1 MANELAGKV
10 VVITGASSGIGAAM
24 AELCGARGAS
34 PVLVARR
41 EDALAEVAAR
51 SGGEALVV
59 AADVTRRGDVE
70 RARDA
75 ALARFGHIDAWVGNA
90 GRGITRKVEDL
101 TDDDLDEMMLVNV
114 KSVLYGV
121 QAVLPHFRARGA
133 GHFVNVSSMLGR
145 VPFAPFRSA
154 YSASKHALN
163 ALTANLR
170 MDLAATDPGIHV
182 SLVLPGVVATDF
194 GKNARHGGADSR
206 GFPNAQPVAEVAE
219 VIADLLV
226 HPRAEAYTRP
236 GMREQAA
243 AYYAADD
250 VAAVEARMRVAAV
263 GR

>member
-1 MANELAGKV
+1 MANELTGKV
-10 VVITGASSGIGAAM
+10 IVITGASAGIGAAL
-24 AELCGARGAS
+24 AELCGARGAA

-41 EDALAEVAAR
+41 AEALAEVAAR
-51 SGGEALVV
+51 SGGEALAVP
-59 AADVTRRGDVE
+59 ADVSRREEVE

-75 ALARFGHIDAWVGNA
+75 ALARFGHIDVWVSNA
-90 GRGITRKVEDL
+90 GRGITRKVEEL
-101 TDDDLDEMMLVNV
+101 TDDDLDEMMRINV

-145 VPFAPFRSA
+145 VPFASFRSA

-170 MDLAATDPGIHV
+170 MDLSATDPGIHV
-182 SLVLPGVVATDF
+182 TLVLPGVVATEF
-194 GKNARHGGADSR
+194 GSNARHGGFDSR
-206 GFPNAQPVAEVAE
+206 AFPGAQPAGEVAE
-219 VIADLLV
+219 VIADV
-226 HPRAEAYTRP
+226 IAHPRAEAYTRP

-243 AYYAADD
+243 AYYAAED
-250 VAAVEARMRVAAV
+250 VAAVEARMRAATL

>member
-10 VVITGASSGIGAAM
+10 IVITGASSGIGAAL
-24 AELCGARGAS
+24 AELCGARGAA

-41 EDALAEVAAR
+41 EAALAEVAAR
-51 SGGEALVV
+51 AGGQALAVT
-59 AADVTRRGDVE
+59 ADVTRREDVE

-75 ALARFGHIDAWVGNA
+75 AIARFGHVDAWVSNA
-90 GRGITRKVEDL
+90 GRGITRKAEDL

-121 QAVLPHFRARGA
+121 QAMLPHFRARGA

-145 VPFAPFRSA
+145 VPFATFRSA
-154 YSASKHALN
+154 YCAAKHAMN

-170 MDLAATDPGIHV
+170 MDLAVSDPGIHV

-194 GKNARHGGADSR
+194 GRNAKHGGLDSR
-206 GFPNAQPVAEVAE
+206 SIPNAQPVGEVAE
-219 VIADLLV
+219 VIADVLA

-243 AYYAADD
+243 AYYAAED
-250 VAAVEARMRVAAV
+250 VAAVEARMRAATL